1 MKAADV
7 SFRSFSV
14 WENHRDRC
22 HAMPHLHCPPRL
34 ATKNVEFTIG
44 FQWGKVTPLWLGLVI
59 IINHLIYYHLLL
71 LIDFWAS
78 PIPTTNK
85 FVSVQYVSALYESNI
100 LSSSDMYVYI
110 YISLQL
116 LRIIF
121 YHLWTEMYIPLV
133 VFLIVDCPLFPSI
146 SPVAPMPLLFTI
158 FTERCKRWNRISTLS

>member
-110 YISLQL
+110 YITS
-116 LRIIF
+116 IVKD
-121 YHLWTEMYIPLV
+121 Y
-133 VFLIVDCPLFPSI
+133 FLPPMNWDVHPISRLPHCGLPPISVDFPGC
-146 SPVAPMPLLFTI
+146 AYATALHDLH
-158 FTERCKRWNRISTLS
+158 RTL